1 MRHRVKGR
9 KLGRTKS
16 HREQMLRNM
25 VASLFRY
32 ESIRTTEAKAKE
44 ARRLAEKLV
53 TWGKRGDLHA
63 RRMVLRYVPSA
74 QMVKKIFDEI
84 APRFDGRDGGYTRIV
99 KIEARRGDAAP
110 VVLLELTEK
119 GKEIEEEKATR
130 KAKREA
136 RKEARRKAEEE
147 AVAMEAAAEE
157 EEEEREK
164 E

>member
-25 VASLFRY
+25 VVSLFRH
-32 ESIRTTEAKAKE
+32 ESVRTTEARAKE
-44 ARRLAEKLV
+44 ARRLAEKIL

-63 RRMVLRYVPSA
+63 RRLALRYLSSA
-74 QMVKKIFDEI
+74 EIVKKVFEEI
-84 APRFDGRDGGYTRIV
+84 APRFESRNGGYTRIV
-99 KIEARRGDAAP
+99 RLEARRGDAAP

-119 GKEIEEEKATR
+119 GKEVEEEKAAR
-130 KAKREA
+130 KAKKEA
-136 RKEARRKAEEE
+136 RKEAKRKAEEE
-147 AVAMEAAAEE
+147 AMAMEAQAEE
-157 EEEEREK
+157 EEGKK

>member
-1 MRHRVKGR
+1 MRHRLKGK

-25 VASLFRY
+25 VVSLFRH
-32 ESIRTTEAKAKE
+32 ESIRTTEVRAKE
-44 ARRLAEKLV
+44 ARRLAEKLL

-63 RRMVLRYVPSA
+63 RRMAFRYLSSSE
-74 QMVKKIFDEI
+74 MVKRLFDEI
-84 APRFDGRDGGYTRIV
+84 APRFGSRDGGYTRIV
-99 KIEARRGDAAP
+99 KLESRRGDAAP

-119 GKEIEEEKATR
+119 SKELEQEKAAR
-130 KAKREA
+130 KAKKEA

-147 AVAMEAAAEE
+147 AMAREAATEE
-157 EEEEREK
+157 EEEEK